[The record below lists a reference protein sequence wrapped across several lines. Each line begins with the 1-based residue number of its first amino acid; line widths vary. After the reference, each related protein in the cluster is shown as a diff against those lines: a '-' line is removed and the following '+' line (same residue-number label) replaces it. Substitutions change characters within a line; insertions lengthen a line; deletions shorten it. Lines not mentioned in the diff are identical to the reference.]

1 MNRVN
6 LKKLKIQQSNEKWSK
21 EQDIYLIENNHL
33 VIEALSEKLN
43 FTHEEIMER
52 RQILGLIR
60 RTKQLKKL
68 QF

>member
-52 RQILGLIR
+52 RKILGLLTR
-60 RTKQLKKL
+60 SRQLNKIL
-68 QF
+68 R